1 MDPFK
6 SSLEEGKHTSMLAG
20 GRSNCYAKR
29 ERCKRDYTVQNNIS
43 AECGRQDLLLCN
55 CQETDKTTM
64 STHLYRREEF
74 QAFLAVL
81 SIQVHF
87 LNLSGRR
94 GFAMATWLGLVGF
107 SQCIRLYPLPVVAL
121 EHYNVSDQAQKLV
134 KSNIELWFTV
144 KSKTT
149 KLQNVQK
156 AIVTGCTISPIL
168 FVKAHQSCWKGNT
181 KTKNSQ
187 LDTSSRKQ
195 GLHGWPNHL
204 YWESHPSALG
214 TTGTRRYC
222 LLGTYEIQA

>member
-1 MDPFK
+1 
-6 SSLEEGKHTSMLAG
+6 
-20 GRSNCYAKR
+20 
-29 ERCKRDYTVQNNIS
+29 
-43 AECGRQDLLLCN
+43 
-55 CQETDKTTM
+55 M

-187 LDTSSRKQ
+187 QDTSSRKQ

-222 LLGTYEIQA
+222 LLRHVWNSSLTSVRCLVIRKGQVKDKFPLRIQEEVTPSLKDQPIKCLDRVWC